1 MKFLIALAFT
11 LPLFVSAQDCNL
23 KKGKDNFN
31 NKGKLSSGFVTF
43 QDVSLST
50 DADAYEIDFFFLIN
64 FPADKC
70 FDENSE
76 ATVLFEG
83 GKLTADYA
91 NNGPTNC
98 KGIFHMIFKNSAYTP
113 SALQKLCTKKVV
125 SIKFKDSNEK
135 LTTLNFNPEQQA
147 LFMKMANCIA
157 TEAKTLR

>member
-1 MKFLIALAFT
+1 MKFLFALAF
-11 LPLFVSAQDCNL
+11 LFPVLLSAQDCNL

-31 NKGKLSSGFVTF
+31 NKGKLTSGFVTF

-50 DADAYEIDFFFLIN
+50 DADAYEIDLFFVIK
-64 FPADKC
+64 FPAEKC

-113 SALQKLCTKKVV
+113 SALQKLCTKKII
-125 SIKFKDSNEK
+125 SIKFKDSAEK
-135 LTTLNFNPEQQA
+135 LVTLNFTPEQQA
-147 LFMKMANCIA
+147 QFMKMVNCIA